1 MADSELQTAEGRLDT
16 CPVPRSPMQ
25 TSGLMESPRSVGSPR
40 YLRTPIQTSGL
51 MDSPRSVGSPR
62 SLRGSIQASG
72 LMDSPRSAGSPRSLQ
87 SPRFLASPNFGKP
100 PQLHAEMCAN
110 LAALVKRMHTLGPS
124 LDSERGRFRKAG
136 IQAICALQLALDK
149 ARSLLQ
155 YCSDSSKLYLA
166 IKGESMLTR
175 FEEVK
180 EGLETSLRRIAVL
193 VSQDLAS
200 QISDLQGEL
209 SRTRFQLDPAEKQI
223 GADIISLLLQKQK
236 GPQYEN
242 PEAEEE
248 TFSQV
253 AIRLGLLTADAV
265 LAEKRAL
272 KRLLEKARYEEDRR
286 KESVT
291 LHILQLMKKYNN
303 VLRTENI
310 MQTNGDLSRW
320 LVSDRGW
327 GSGKLS
333 ASVDSET
340 DRTASPGSHQHCV
353 DCRCSEMAFLESVD
367 RLEDPDCLS
376 PRTPRTPRTPHTP
389 RTPQTPVAPEE
400 LRCPISLQL
409 MSEPVIVA
417 SGQTYERVCIEKWF
431 KEGHVTCPKT
441 RQGLAHL
448 NLTPNYCVKGLIA
461 SWCDAHNIPVPGPP
475 SPPPSP
481 VSWRWEVGSASELV
495 KVRSGE
501 QGKDARVVPVDDLP
515 EEDIN
520 TPRKQEPEK
529 VLEVDSSQN
538 ANEQE
543 GTQAPEDTLMDESG
557 PSQIVSSGVVRSLEL
572 LPEDQWAIRCE
583 DLVAGLS
590 EGSLQQKYQAAEEI
604 RVLAKTNA
612 KARTQFG
619 EGGAIPALVELL
631 STAVDSDDQS
641 AQEMVTISLLNVAI
655 SDDKNKAGV
664 VAAGCVPLLVE
675 LLKAGASRAC
685 KEAAVAA
692 LLTLSCL
699 NENKACIGS
708 SGAIPLLVQLLISGS
723 NQGRKDA
730 LTTLYNLTILLGN
743 RPRVVRAGAIP
754 ILVHLLSLRK
764 VDLLEKIVALLYIL
778 ASIEEGRSTIA
789 NTEGGIAVL
798 AEILDTG
805 SIKEKEHAAATLLLL
820 CTNSLHH
827 TQLVLREGVIP
838 ALVSLSVGN
847 NPRAQ
852 DKAQKL
858 LQHFREQRQK
868 ETVFSHS
875 APLSMSLSMGTVGGA
890 TSEAEPQQESP
901 SPKNAD
907 ASPRKEEKKKFGK
920 SRSGSLGFI
929 WKAKAQLP
937 LYQC

>member
-1 MADSELQTAEGRLDT
+1 MDT
-16 CPVPRSPMQ
+16 CPVPRRPNQSA
-25 TSGLMESPRSVGSPR
+25 GF
-40 YLRTPIQTSGL
+40 I
-51 MDSPRSVGSPR
+51 
-62 SLRGSIQASG
+62 
-72 LMDSPRSAGSPRSLQ
+72 DSPRSAGSPRPLRPPIQTSGFADSPRFVGSPRSLRSSIQTSGFADSPRSVGSPQSLQ
-87 SPRFLASPNFGKP
+87 SPRFSSGPGFSKP
-100 PQLHAEMCAN
+100 PQLHAQMCAT
-110 LAALVKRMHTLGPS
+110 LAALVKRMLAIGHS

-136 IQAICALQLALDK
+136 IQALCTLQLALDK

-180 EGLETSLRRIAVL
+180 ESLETILRRIVVL
-193 VSQDLAS
+193 VSQDLAC
-200 QISDLQGEL
+200 QIGELQAEL
-209 SRTRFQLDPAEKQI
+209 SRTKFQLDPEEKQI

-236 GPQYEN
+236 GSQYEN

-253 AIRLGLLTADAV
+253 AIRLGLVTTDAI

-272 KRLLEKARYEEDRR
+272 QRLLEKARFEEDRR

-291 LHILQLMKKYNN
+291 LHILQLMKNFNN
-303 VLRTENI
+303 VHRMENI
-310 MQTNGDLSRW
+310 MRTSGDPSSW
-320 LVSDRGW
+320 LTSDRGW
-327 GSGKLS
+327 GSGKIS
-333 ASVDSET
+333 GGGDSEL
-340 DRTASPGSHQHCV
+340 DRNNSPRTHQHCA
-353 DCRCSEMAFLESVD
+353 DCRCSEMAFLETVD
-367 RLEDPDCLS
+367 RLEDPDCSS
-376 PRTPRTPRTPHTP
+376 PRTPKTPRTPRTP
-389 RTPQTPVAPEE
+389 QTPLAPEE

-431 KEGHVTCPKT
+431 REGHVTCPKT
-441 RQGLAHL
+441 RQTLAHL

-481 VSWRWEVGSASELV
+481 VSWRWELGSASELV
-495 KVRSGE
+495 KVPSGE

-515 EEDIN
+515 DEDIN
-520 TPRKQEPEK
+520 TPRNQDAEKAVDALSCSSTREHVQMQEDNFMDEFG
-529 VLEVDSSQN
+529 SSQLDGN
-538 ANEQE
+538 GMNH
-543 GTQAPEDTLMDESG
+543 
-557 PSQIVSSGVVRSLEL
+557 SLAL
-572 LPEDQWAIRCE
+572 LPEGQWANKCE
-583 DLVAGLS
+583 DLIVDLI
-590 EGSLQQKYQAAEEI
+590 EGSVEQKYQAAEEI
-604 RVLAKTNA
+604 RILAKTNA
-612 KARTQFG
+612 RARSQFG
-619 EGGAIPALVELL
+619 ERGAIPALVELL
-631 STAVDSDDQS
+631 RVAIDADDQK
-641 AQEMVTISLLNVAI
+641 AQEVVAFSLLNVAI
-655 SDDKNKAGV
+655 SHDRNKAAV
-664 VAAGCVPLLVE
+664 VAAGGVPHFVE

-685 KEAAVAA
+685 KEAAAAA

-708 SGAIPLLVQLLISGS
+708 SGAIPLLVKLLISGS

-730 LTTLYNLTILLGN
+730 LTTLNNLTILPGN

-764 VDLLEKIVALLYIL
+764 VDLLEKIVALLCSL

-789 NTEGGIAVL
+789 DTEGGIAVL
-798 AEILDTG
+798 AEILDSG

-820 CTNSLHH
+820 CTNSLQHS
-827 TQLVLREGVIP
+827 QLVLREGVIP
-838 ALVSLSVGN
+838 ALVSLSMGN
-847 NPRAQ
+847 SPRGQ

-875 APLSMSLSMGTVGGA
+875 APLSVSLSMGA
-890 TSEAEPQQESP
+890 TIDGESSGTEPQQESLL
-901 SPKNAD
+901 SKDVAS
-907 ASPRKEEKKKFGK
+907 SPRKEQKKKFGK

-929 WKAKAQLP
+929 WKTKVALP